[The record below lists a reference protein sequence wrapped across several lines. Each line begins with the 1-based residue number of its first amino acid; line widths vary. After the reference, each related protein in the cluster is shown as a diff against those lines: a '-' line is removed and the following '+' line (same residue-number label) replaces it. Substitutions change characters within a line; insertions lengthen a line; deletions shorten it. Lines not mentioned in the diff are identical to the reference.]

1 MNPKE
6 FQIVNQMNLLT
17 FSFNCIYSKQFKP
30 YFCELFMERRVRV
43 RFAPSPT
50 GPLHIGGVRT
60 ALYNYLF
67 AKKNGGDFLLR
78 IEDTDQNRFV
88 PGAEDYIVETF
99 KWLGITYDEGVGIGG
114 PHAPYRQSERQPIY
128 KQYADQLI
136 ANDFAYYAFDTTEEL
151 DEMRTK
157 LEASKMPSKYDAA
170 SRMTMKNSLTLS
182 EDEVKERLANNEP
195 YVIRLKLPRKEEV
208 RFHDI
213 IRGWVVVQTAQ
224 MDDKVLYKSD
234 GMPTY
239 HLANVVDDYL
249 MKITHVIRGEE
260 WLPSAPLHVMLYRY
274 LGWEDVMP
282 QFAHLPLL
290 LKPEG
295 NGKLSKRDGDKLG
308 FPVFPLEWKD
318 PATGEISSGY
328 RESGYLPAAVI
339 NMLSFLGWHPSDNR
353 EMFSVEDLFNE
364 FTLERVSK
372 NGAKFDLN
380 KALWFNHEYL
390 QLQNN
395 AEIAAELLP
404 LALAN
409 GYKTN
414 LTYIEKVVGLM
425 KEKVN
430 FAKDILEKGTY
441 LFEAPTKYD
450 EGVTSKKWK
459 QGVPEFLTAYL
470 EKINSLPTYQAV
482 ELETTFKNLATELA
496 QNPGQLM
503 QPLRVAVSGEAG
515 GPPIFEMLE
524 LLGKEEVNKRIA
536 KAVSEITV
544 VSPL

>member
-1 MNPKE
+1 
-6 FQIVNQMNLLT
+6 
-17 FSFNCIYSKQFKP
+17 
-30 YFCELFMERRVRV
+30 MERRVRV

-88 PGAEDYIVETF
+88 PGAEQYITETF
-99 KWLGITYDEGVGIGG
+99 KWLGIHCDEGIGIGG
-114 PHAPYRQSERQPIY
+114 PYAPYRQSERLPIY

-136 ANDFAYYAFDTTEEL
+136 KDDYAYYAFDTTDEL

-157 LEASKMPSKYDAA
+157 LEAGKLPPKYDAA

-182 EDEVKERLANNEP
+182 EDEVNERLSNNEP
-195 YVIRLKLPRKEEV
+195 YVIRLKLPIKEEV

-213 IRGWVVVQTAQ
+213 IRGLVVVQTEQ
-224 MDDKVLYKSD
+224 MDDKVLFKSD

-239 HLANVVDDYL
+239 HLANVIDDYL

-260 WLPSAPLHVMLYRY
+260 WLPSAPLHVLLYRY
-274 LGWEDVMP
+274 LGWEDQMP

-318 PATGEISSGY
+318 PLTGEISSGY
-328 RESGYLPAAVI
+328 RESGYLPEAVI

-353 EMFSVEDLFNE
+353 EMFGVDDLLKE

-380 KALWFNHEYL
+380 KALWFNHQYL
-390 QLQNN
+390 QLQDN
-395 AEIAAELLP
+395 AEIAAELMP
-404 LALAN
+404 KIAAKGYSAN
-409 GYKTN
+409 LDYT
-414 LTYIEKVVGLM
+414 TKVVRLM

-430 FAKDILEKGTY
+430 FAREIIEKFTY
-441 LFEAPTKYD
+441 LFAAPDKYD
-450 EGVTSKKWK
+450 ESVTLKKWK
-459 QGVPEFLTAYL
+459 RDVPEFLKSYL
-470 EKINSLPTYQAV
+470 EIINTSASYMAV
-482 ELETTFKNLATELA
+482 ELETSFRELA
-496 QNPGQLM
+496 LEKGLNPGQLM
-503 QPLRVAVSGEAG
+503 QPLRVAISGEAG
-515 GPPIFEMLE
+515 GPHIFEMLE
-524 LLGKEEVNKRIA
+524 LFGREEVKIRIE
-536 KAVSEITV
+536 KALTV
-544 VSPL
+544 IPVID